1 MRTHK
6 EVDVVYFKVLSHYSP
21 EETEE
26 DHGTS
31 QE

>member
-1 MRTHK
+1 
-6 EVDVVYFKVLSHYSP
+6 VVYFKVLSHYSP